1 MKKNDEE
8 ELIKTSPET
17 YDEQSADGSMPNPE
31 EVNEKDV
38 LERAQEAGLYTDSD
52 EENPAELNIAQEIND
67 AEEYNAT
74 H

>member
-1 MKKNDEE
+1 MKIGNEE
-8 ELIKTSPET
+8 ELIKTSPEI
-17 YDEQSADGSMPNPE
+17 YDEQSAGGSMPNPE

-52 EENPAELNIAQEIND
+52 EEHPAPLNIAKEIND
-67 AEEYNAT
+67 AEEYNAN